1 MLRQTLCTAM
11 LMSVVHSVWRSQSKK
26 EAFAHD
32 AYLKSFVATLGIWH
46 AKFFACGFAGCTEK
60 KPVKIGGSFSL
71 KCTGPV
77 A

>member
-11 LMSVVHSVWRSQSKK
+11 LRALYTASGAASQKR

-32 AYLKSFVATLGIWH
+32 AYLKSFVVVLGIWH
-46 AKFFACGFAGCTEK
+46 AKFFACGFAGCTEI
-60 KPVKIGGSFSL
+60 KPMKIGGGFSL